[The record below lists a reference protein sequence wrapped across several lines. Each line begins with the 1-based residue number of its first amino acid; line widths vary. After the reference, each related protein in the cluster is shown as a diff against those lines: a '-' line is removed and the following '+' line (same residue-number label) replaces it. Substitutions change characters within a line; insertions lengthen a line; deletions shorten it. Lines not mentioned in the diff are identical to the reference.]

1 MMFKGNSMPSKTR
14 TFPLKFWV
22 PFRLIG
28 SVHNE
33 SQNTIFFSNNFL
45 PKLVQFRLVLNLW
58 MSFSCLQWQPDLV
71 PLVSVTS
78 KLSLSTDLLH
88 NFIMRCIF
96 LHPSHLESCG
106 HLRLLDRGLVDPF
119 RISSALLVRTR
130 WLAFCLFD
138 LRSER
143 FSHLT
148 KMGCAASVTPVTPF
162 TSPVPAVCKDSSA
175 STAAPAPLFT
185 VSVTWQEFSGDEK
198 LWWNHRL
205 ILTGD
210 ILTSYD
216 FFASF
221 SCEHEG
227 LQHLCIR
234 GLGNCY
240 EDICYIYIFYLFDLF
255 VRRHVMSSCIQYQCI
270 PVLVYQCI
278 SPCLFGR
285 QYINTLIY

>member
-1 MMFKGNSMPSKTR
+1 
-14 TFPLKFWV
+14 
-22 PFRLIG
+22 
-28 SVHNE
+28 
-33 SQNTIFFSNNFL
+33 
-45 PKLVQFRLVLNLW
+45 
-58 MSFSCLQWQPDLV
+58 
-71 PLVSVTS
+71 
-78 KLSLSTDLLH
+78 
-88 NFIMRCIF
+88 MRCIF

-106 HLRLLDRGLVDPF
+106 HLTLLDRGLVDPF

-148 KMGCAASVTPVTPF
+148 HGLCSQCNPRHVLHFSCASCVQRQLGVNCGTTLHCDRDLAGVFWRWKTLV
-162 TSPVPAVCKDSSA
+162 KSSA
-175 STAAPAPLFT
+175 HIDGGYL
-185 VSVTWQEFSGDEK
+185 G
-198 LWWNHRL
+198 
-205 ILTGD
+205 
-210 ILTSYD
+210 

-221 SCEHEG
+221 SCENEA
-227 LQHLCIR
+227 LQHPCIR

-240 EDICYIYIFYLFDLF
+240 EDICYIYIVYLFDLF

-285 QYINTLIY
+285 HIHLYIQHNNLKSHIFSLCSFLLVVCFVFWISRWAEEMEMVQIETL